1 MIIVEVKDK
10 KKGIRKNIDI
20 IAKSVQ
26 ILGELSPSKGA
37 KEGVTTSSQVTQTGG
52 KESSKARVTGLSPG
66 FAAPV
71 SHGAIG
77 GGGGAG

>member
-1 MIIVEVKDK
+1 MEVKNK

-20 IAKSVQ
+20 LAKSVQ

-37 KEGVTTSSQVTQTGG
+37 REGITTSSQVTQTGG
-52 KESSKARVTGLSPG
+52 KESPKARVTGLNPG

-77 GGGGAG
+77 GGGGSG